1 MCLLSPLTINQIL
14 VALALLNKVP
24 AVIKDEKISADH
36 GAWLLGFE
44 DLLTIID
51 QDSGLNLQIDV
62 YSLYLERTRCLITEG
77 SSHFLAIQYSTITK
91 ILPISNNHQF

>member
-24 AVIKDEKISADH
+24 AVLKDGKITANH

-44 DLLTIID
+44 DLLTVID
-51 QDSGLNLQIDV
+51 QDPALNLQINV
-62 YSLYLERTRCLITEG
+62 Y
-77 SSHFLAIQYSTITK
+77 
-91 ILPISNNHQF
+91 

>member
-24 AVIKDEKISADH
+24 GVIKDGKITADY

-44 DLLTIID
+44 NLLTIID
-51 QDSGLNLQIDV
+51 QDPGLNL
-62 YSLYLERTRCLITEG
+62 
-77 SSHFLAIQYSTITK
+77 
-91 ILPISNNHQF
+91 